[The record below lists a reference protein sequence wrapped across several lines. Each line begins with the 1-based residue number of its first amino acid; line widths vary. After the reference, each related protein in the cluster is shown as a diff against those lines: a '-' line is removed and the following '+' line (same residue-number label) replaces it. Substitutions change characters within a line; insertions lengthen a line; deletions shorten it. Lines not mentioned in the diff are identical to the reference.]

1 MQQLLQN
8 CTFHYHRHKGISALS
23 VQYQKAHVPL
33 DVAGHA
39 VVATLLGEVGDGL
52 LQAHVEAQALT
63 EVVAHL
69 QEQRH
74 LAAHT

>member
-1 MQQLLQN
+1 MLHLLCCLRW
-8 CTFHYHRHKGISALS
+8 CTLQVLYQIIS
-23 VQYQKAHVPL
+23 L

-39 VVATLLGEVGDGL
+39 VVAALLGKVGDGL